1 MTSVGEALGAK
12 DDILYHAAVVSLAVR
27 GSRTFCQ
34 AKPAEA
40 AEPEKDIAATGMGV
54 GVVSRCG
61 FCQDQQSN
69 GSGKE
74 ILCTVLVLCSL
85 VVFLI
90 PRGVRAD
97 IHSDDSKADG
107 GHAFVAA
114 S

>member
-1 MTSVGEALGAK
+1 MK
-12 DDILYHAAVVSLAVR
+12 SLAVR
-27 GSRTFCQ
+27 GSQTFCQ
-34 AKPAEA
+34 AKPADA
-40 AEPEKDIAATGMGV
+40 AEPEAEKDIAATGIAV

-61 FCQDQQSN
+61 FCQDRKADA
-69 GSGKE
+69 SGKE

-97 IHSDDSKADG
+97 IHSDDSTDDG
-107 GHAFVAA
+107 GHAFVTA